1 MSVPKIVRV
10 ILLSMIMALFGVVVA
25 LTPFGVDLEQNFGLD
40 MLFELRGERQS
51 SQDVVVVA
59 IDRASTNEMGLPTQ
73 LDRWPRSHHA
83 KLVETLTE
91 MGAQAIAFDVLFS
104 EAREHDSDT
113 EFSQALKH
121 ASNTVLIANMSRQRQ
136 SFVDDA
142 DQLVAGVSI
151 EQWTPPI
158 PMFSDSALAVAP
170 FVLPKVPAQVR
181 QYWTFKQFDELVPA
195 LPATVLQI
203 YALQVYDDW
212 LALLTQVDSG
222 FAGQLPQ
229 SVDQLRAEQKLVR
242 LMRHSQ
248 EYIRARPEL
257 GQRLFSALNQSS
269 LDSKTKRILNA
280 LIQLYSGDTNH
291 YVNFYGGPR
300 TIMTIPYHKLMDAS
314 AMHDVS
320 EDIKGKAVFVGL
332 SEKLIQEQE
341 DGFVTVFSQADGSD
355 LSGVEIGATAFSNL
369 LNDDAIETLSPLTYL
384 FLILV
389 WGVLL
394 AIVCS
399 LLNTVTA
406 LLMSVLFCAAYFVG
420 AYYEFTENNLWLPVV
435 IPLFFQAPLTVFVVV
450 YGRYRESSRQR
461 NSLQKAFSY
470 YVPAE
475 VVKRFASDNNPAS
488 AERQLV
494 MGTCM
499 FTDAEQYTSLA
510 EKEKDSPEKV
520 AVLMNNY
527 YESLFGPIR
536 QQDGII
542 SDVVGDAVLA
552 LWFSSEDSTGLS
564 SKACHA
570 ALAITRQAKQG
581 DKIKHGHLP
590 TRIGLH
596 HGPISVGNVGAG
608 DHFEYRAVGDTVNTS
623 TRIEGLNKLLGTR
636 VLASET
642 VIANAA
648 GIFCRN
654 LGQFVLVGKSQAL
667 KVYEIL
673 DEESSKETAGCQ
685 KYLDDF
691 DQALTQFYAQQWQD
705 ALLRFSALLRVQPED
720 GPAHY
725 YHSLCQQFVQQ
736 APADWSGAVIL
747 KQK

>member
-1 MSVPKIVRV
+1 
-10 ILLSMIMALFGVVVA
+10 MALFGVVIA

-40 MLFELRGERQS
+40 VLFKVRGERQP

-73 LDRWPRSHHA
+73 LDRWPRSYHA
-83 KLVETLTE
+83 KLVDVLTE

-104 EAREHDSDT
+104 EARQYDSDS
-113 EFSQALKH
+113 EFSQALKR

-136 SFVDDA
+136 SFVADV

-158 PMFSDSALAVAP
+158 PMFADSALAIAP

-195 LPATVLQI
+195 LPATMLQI

-212 LALLTQVDSG
+212 LALLTQIDSG

-229 SVDQLRAEQKLVR
+229 SVDQLRAERKLVR
-242 LMRHSQ
+242 LMKHFQ
-248 EYIRARPEL
+248 EYMSARPEL
-257 GQRLFSALNQSS
+257 GQRLLAALDQSS
-269 LDSKTKRILNA
+269 LDSKTKRILKA
-280 LIQLYSGDTNH
+280 LIQMYSGDTNH

-300 TIMTIPYHKLMDAS
+300 TIMTIPYHKLMNVS
-314 AMHDVS
+314 AMQDLS
-320 EDIKGKAVFVGL
+320 EHIKGKAVFVGI
-332 SEKLIQEQE
+332 SEKRIQEQE

-369 LNDDAIETLSPLTYL
+369 LNDDAIKTLSPLTYL

-389 WGVLL
+389 WGAFIGV
-394 AIVCS
+394 ICS
-399 LLNTVTA
+399 LFNTAIA
-406 LLMSVLFCAAYFVG
+406 LLVSGLFCIAYFLG
-420 AYYEFTENNLWLPVV
+420 AYYGFTAHNLWLPLV
-435 IPLFFQAPLTVFVVV
+435 IPLFFQAPLTVFIAVF
-450 YGRYRESSRQR
+450 GRYRESSRQR

-470 YVPAE
+470 YVPAD

-520 AVLMNNY
+520 AVLMNDY

-552 LWFSSEDSTGLS
+552 LWFAPEDSPDLS
-564 SKACHA
+564 LKACHA
-570 ALAITRQAKQG
+570 ALAITRQATQG
-581 DKIKHGHLP
+581 DKIKLGQLP

-623 TRIEGLNKLLGTR
+623 TRVEGLNKLLGTR
-636 VLASET
+636 VLASEA
-642 VIANAA
+642 VINNAP
-648 GIFCRN
+648 GILSRK
-654 LGQFVLVGKSQAL
+654 LGRFVLVGKSQAL
-667 KVYEIL
+667 IIYEIL
-673 DEESSKETAGCQ
+673 DEKNREETVASQ
-685 KYLDDF
+685 QYLSDF
-691 DQALTQFYAQQWQD
+691 DEALAQFYAQQWQA
-705 ALLRFSALLRVQPED
+705 ALLSFSALLHKQPQD
-720 GPAHY
+720 GPAQY
-725 YHSLCQQFVQQ
+725 YHRLSQQFVQQ
-736 APADWSGAVIL
+736 PRVEWSGAVML